1 MTWVA
6 CFALIAIGWLLGEF
20 FIWIAEQA
28 VALGL
33 AVWDRLDGAME
44 RLTAEDVCDE
54 EYDEAVSLSYG
65 QEPSQLYVSPLLQD
79 GWEHCETAQT
89 AATNP
94 IYAPLRRTC
103 DRGSPSN
110 APGIWSCS
118 RVEGHEGP
126 CALHPVTIE
135 MTPDQ
140 MYALGSDLL
149 RELAPPATDDA

>member
-33 AVWDRLDGAME
+33 AVWDRIDGALE

-54 EYDEAVSLSYG
+54 EYDDAVSLSYG
-65 QEPSQLYVSPLLQD
+65 QEP
-79 GWEHCETAQT
+79 C
-89 AATNP
+89 
-94 IYAPLRRTC
+94 R
-103 DRGSPSN
+103 RGSPSN
-110 APGIWSCS
+110 APGVWSCS

-126 CALHPVTIE
+126 CALHPV
-135 MTPDQ
+135 
-140 MYALGSDLL
+140 
-149 RELAPPATDDA
+149 DDTAQRIYGAGHQ